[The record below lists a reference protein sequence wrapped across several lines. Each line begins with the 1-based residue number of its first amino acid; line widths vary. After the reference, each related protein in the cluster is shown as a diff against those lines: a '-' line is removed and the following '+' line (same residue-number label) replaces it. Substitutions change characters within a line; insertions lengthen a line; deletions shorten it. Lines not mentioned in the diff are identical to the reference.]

1 MVTTSI
7 YSSQDT
13 LLKIN
18 FLDARIISY
27 YYNNVNKNSLS
38 DIRVIGICYRARLH
52 GQISRRLDHSRR
64 ASVFLIKWPR
74 R

>member
-7 YSSQDT
+7 YSLQDT

-18 FLDARIISY
+18 FLDVPIISY

-38 DIRVIGICYRARLH
+38 NMRVIGICYREVYTGRFREIP
-52 GQISRRLDHSRR
+52 GQDWSFSAGIRFSN
-64 ASVFLIKWPR
+64 
-74 R
+74 

>member
-38 DIRVIGICYRARLH
+38 DIRVIGICYRGVYTGRFREDSIILGRH
-52 GQISRRLDHSRR
+52 P
-64 ASVFLIKWPR
+64 FF
-74 R
+74 